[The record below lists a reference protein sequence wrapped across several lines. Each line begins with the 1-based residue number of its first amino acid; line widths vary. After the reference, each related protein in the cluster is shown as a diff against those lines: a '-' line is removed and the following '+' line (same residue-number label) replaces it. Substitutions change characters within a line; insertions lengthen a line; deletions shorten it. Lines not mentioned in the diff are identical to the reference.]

1 MTMTVFRYSKLLYDH
16 KYLSDEQLERTMQY
30 KVGVNFISTNYCRKF
45 QTWAIIRNMN
55 CNMSDMKCNMNDA
68 IS

>member
-30 KVGVNFISTNYCRKF
+30 KCELWSKIPNLGDHPQYELQYERYEVQYERRDIIGG
-45 QTWAIIRNMN
+45 AI
-55 CNMSDMKCNMNDA
+55 
-68 IS
+68 